1 MKYFI
6 IFVLFVASLSFGQ
19 ENISP
24 EQAQKLWM
32 EYMTPGDVHAS
43 FAKSV
48 GNWDTEAKSW
58 MDPSGE
64 PVVSKGTAVIE
75 MLLGGRYMQSKY
87 FGTVMGMPFEGMGI
101 DAYDNST
108 KEYKAIWIDNLGTGI
123 IYMLGK
129 HDPSKNQIEY
139 KGKMV
144 DPVIKG
150 ETNIRQVITFIDEN
164 TQQIEM
170 YGEMMGKEFKSMEMI
185 MKKVKK

>member
-1 MKYFI
+1 MKYLLML
-6 IFVLFVASLSFGQ
+6 VLLFASITSAQ
-19 ENISP
+19 EGINP
-24 EQAQKLWM
+24 AEAQKIWM

-48 GNWDTEAKSW
+48 GDWETESKMW

-64 PVVSKGTAVIE
+64 PVVSKGTASVE

-87 FGTVMGMPFEGMGI
+87 FGNVMGMPFEGMGI
-101 DAYDNST
+101 DAFDNST

-123 IYMLGK
+123 IYMIGK
-129 HDPSKNQIEY
+129 YDPVKKQVEY

-144 DPVIKG
+144 DPIVKG

-164 TQQIEM
+164 TQQVEM
-170 YGEMMGKEFKSMEMI
+170 YGEMMGKEFKSMDMM